1 MYTVEL
7 EPEAR
12 VQTLLLSYEATRDF
26 GNTLVA
32 LEVDPWNFRRS
43 PTEPVGSHYA
53 HRTVPFADGLGLVT
67 FLILEH
73 ASEVHVTRIVWL
85 GREYTER

>member
-12 VQTLLLSYEATRDF
+12 VQTLLLTYEASLDL
-26 GNTLVA
+26 GDTLAA

-53 HRTVPFADGLGLVT
+53 HRTVAFAGGLGLVT

-73 ASEVHVTRIVWL
+73 VAEVHVTRIVWL
-85 GREYTER
+85 G